1 MRRRLPPWAAALA
14 LMLIAGVWSPAGGAT
29 GSEALWY
36 GTDAH
41 GRPTVRLYFFWTE
54 TCPHCRRAR
63 PFVDGLVG
71 KFPWLELASRPLGAD
86 RPDDVA
92 FFLKMSRDLGEDSPG
107 VPSFLFCGR
116 MLVGFD
122 RPETTG
128 AALEQALVAC
138 HEQVTVPTGPAS
150 TGMPSLADPVAA
162 ALVLPLFGTIDQ
174 QSVSLPLLTVMIA
187 TVDAFNPC
195 AFFVLMFLMSMLAHA
210 RKRGRMAVIGAI
222 FVLTSGLLYFAFMA
236 AWLNVFLVIGEL
248 RWVTVLAALI
258 ALGLAVIN
266 IKDYL
271 WFGRGVSASIPE
283 TAKPGL
289 YQRMR
294 TLMLADNWPA
304 LLVGTVTLAIAA
316 NTYELL
322 CTAGFPMLFTRLLTL
337 RELPPSGHYLYLA
350 LYNLVYVVPLLGIAT
365 LFVITFGS
373 RKLQAHEGRILKL
386 LSGLMM
392 LGLGLALLLRP
403 EWLTDIGSAAAIL
416 LTAAVATALIVALA
430 PGRAST

>member
-1 MRRRLPPWAAALA
+1 
-14 LMLIAGVWSPAGGAT
+14 
-29 GSEALWY
+29 
-36 GTDAH
+36 
-41 GRPTVRLYFFWTE
+41 
-54 TCPHCRRAR
+54 
-63 PFVDGLVG
+63 
-71 KFPWLELASRPLGAD
+71 
-86 RPDDVA
+86 
-92 FFLKMSRDLGEDSPG
+92 
-107 VPSFLFCGR
+107 
-116 MLVGFD
+116 
-122 RPETTG
+122 
-128 AALEQALVAC
+128 
-138 HEQVTVPTGPAS
+138 
-150 TGMPSLADPVAA
+150 
-162 ALVLPLFGTIDQ
+162 
-174 QSVSLPLLTVMIA
+174 
-187 TVDAFNPC
+187 
-195 AFFVLMFLMSMLAHA
+195 MFLMSMLAHA